1 MSQNIE
7 TAPDIEGIVA
17 GNECAFIATR
27 KRCISE
33 YALTVVLSGNVK
45 QKENVVYYFQLKY
58 LLSFQRYSSFQNM
71 QFMVMDSA

>member
-1 MSQNIE
+1 MEFMRAFLETWVSQNIE
-7 TAPDIEGIVA
+7 TAPDIERIVT

-45 QKENVVYYFQLKY
+45 QVACVRRKMLFTIFN
-58 LLSFQRYSSFQNM
+58 
-71 QFMVMDSA
+71 